1 MFFSEIV
8 NTQWIFQVH
17 SSYYTY
23 PKTDFLGNKMIRIKW
38 IVSTMIEI
46 HPSFMS
52 HTFRTVRCQAAA
64 DDPKSFLITLLRAS
78 SCREFPL
85 ATGYEQVSKPKGTLV
100 NTKISGLS
108 GCPFLWWN
116 WFNDPL
122 QSFCLLLCKWEDG
135 EFPPHHT
142 STQEIGRLS
151 LGKPSWCG
159 SIQKTMSA
167 LGLIPKTGCP
177 ANVFLNTPKISDTLH
192 KVPCFA
198 G

>member
-1 MFFSEIV
+1 
-8 NTQWIFQVH
+8 
-17 SSYYTY
+17 
-23 PKTDFLGNKMIRIKW
+23 
-38 IVSTMIEI
+38 MIEI

-52 HTFRTVRCQAAA
+52 HTFRTVQCQAAA

-135 EFPPHHT
+135 EFPPPPHVHPRNW
-142 STQEIGRLS
+142 SAFIGKTILMRVTENHKRPRFDPQKLGVQRMFS
-151 LGKPSWCG
+151 LTPQKSQIPCTKFHVLLVSSPMAKG
-159 SIQKTMSA
+159 S
-167 LGLIPKTGCP
+167 LKTG
-177 ANVFLNTPKISDTLH
+177 K
-192 KVPCFA
+192 
-198 G
+198 

>member
-1 MFFSEIV
+1 MDCFHNDWNSSIIHEPYVQNCSVPSRSRRSKILSHYSFASLLLQRIPFS
-8 NTQWIFQVH
+8 N
-17 SSYYTY
+17 
-23 PKTDFLGNKMIRIKW
+23 
-38 IVSTMIEI
+38 
-46 HPSFMS
+46 
-52 HTFRTVRCQAAA
+52 
-64 DDPKSFLITLLRAS
+64 
-78 SCREFPL
+78 
-85 ATGYEQVSKPKGTLV
+85 GYEQVSKPNGTLV

-142 STQEIGRLS
+142 STQEIGLLS

-159 SIQKTMSA
+159 SIEKTMSA